1 MIGYLKGTI
10 KLAQDN
16 QVIVLCNGIGWA
28 VHTGSR
34 VFVEGT
40 EVELFIHTQVRE
52 NDISL
57 WGVIS
62 PTELML
68 FRMLL
73 NVSGVGGKT
82 ALTLV
87 TEKGVGGIVRAISF
101 MEGKDLQVSGVGKK
115 TTEKIILELKDKIS
129 GIPMTD
135 IPKSE
140 QPVDLSPT
148 LRRFT
153 NDAIEALQNLGYKRV
168 DIDQALIQIRDKNV
182 EVSSSENLIRELLKI
197 L

>member
-10 KLAQDN
+10 KLTQDN

-34 VFVEGT
+34 VFIEGA
-40 EVELFIHTQVRE
+40 EAELFIHTQVRE

-57 WGVIS
+57 WGVVS

-82 ALTLV
+82 AIALV
-87 TEKGVGGIVRAISF
+87 TEKGVSGIVRAISF

-115 TTEKIILELKDKIS
+115 TAEKIIIELKDKIG

-140 QPVDLSPT
+140 QSIDVSPT

-153 NDAIEALQNLGYKRV
+153 NDAIEALQNLGYKRL
-168 DIDQALIQIRDKNV
+168 DIDQALSQIRDKNI
-182 EVSSSENLIRELLKI
+182 EVNSSENLIKELLK
-197 L
+197 LL